1 MASYVMLMWTTCCVR
16 RGGDLYCFLWEL
28 LFFFLMLNNLCV
40 CVCVRA
46 YVLSCELNKYVACLW
61 WFTNAVK
68 ATYHNLVSTSI

>member
-40 CVCVRA
+40 CVCVC
-46 YVLSCELNKYVACLW
+46 VCV
-61 WFTNAVK
+61 
-68 ATYHNLVSTSI
+68 IM